1 MKLAIPIAM
10 LGVSITVAFSQGPAD
25 LLTQYRKDL
34 EAHRN
39 SSIAHFRIGEI
50 LSQQGNY
57 QAAANELREALSGD
71 LTVKIVFNLRRT
83 SGQTGCDESILKHSP
98 QRSPLVVR

>member
-10 LGVSITVAFSQGPAD
+10 LGVSMAAGFGQQVIAP
-25 LLTQYRKDL
+25 LEQYQKDL

-39 SSIAHFRIGEI
+39 SSLAHFRIGEI

-71 LTVKIVFNLRRT
+71 LQPRWTEAWAHIYLGRIYDAT
-83 SGQTGCDESILKHSP
+83 GQRD
-98 QRSPLVVR
+98 RAVREHQLAF